1 MPRAATLP
9 TAVMATTAVMHQ
21 LIGATTTFIAA
32 LVVLVAMAAAVPV
45 QASVHVAAMEVAEVA
60 AVPDMKDMVLLPGI
74 LLMAIMVV
82 QEMPA
87 LPLVPWAISIGF
99 SLSPIY
105 LPLAAQKAQA
115 QVQEVTLAIA
125 LFGMAVVTI
134 RLLVAAV
141 EAVVAT
147 AAQPA
152 TSEPVAPAVVV
163 AAAVLAVA

>member
-1 MPRAATLP
+1 MLP

-32 LVVLVAMAAAVPV
+32 LVVLVAMAAAVLV

-125 LFGMAVVTI
+125 LFGMAVVTTI

-141 EAVVAT
+141 AAVAAT